1 MLERISYL
9 VYYISYFN
17 FKIDEV
23 YNLSKKL
30 DENRIKEGVG
40 GQAVI
45 EGIML
50 RNRSHYVVAVRK
62 PDKQIDFIKASI
74 PENKNKLSKM
84 PFIRGIVNFVD
95 MMKLGYKTL
104 VFSANTAGIEEEN
117 NKKDNKPKSEKSDSI
132 AMTLS
137 MLVSLAFAVGLFI
150 ALPYFITTLIGIDEK
165 SNFVVFNLVRGCI
178 KLSIFVLY
186 LLIISFFKDIKRVF
200 EYHGAEHMVVNAYE
214 HGLDPDTGNIRDYT
228 TIHPRCGTTFM
239 FLVLTVSILLYMFTS
254 YFVYTYIYAS
264 YTPTKIVGNLTV
276 LAINIILLPIVSGIS
291 YEILKLGFK
300 FYNFPLMRLAIL
312 PGLALQKITTR
323 RPQDDEIE
331 VALFALSKLLDTSI
345 ENRTEEEVQAD
356 IKKALEINDNIKDNA
371 TEEKLCV

>member
-1 MLERISYL
+1 MRIYTL
-9 VYYISYFN
+9 N
-17 FKIDEV
+17 
-23 YNLSKKL
+23 KKL

-50 RNRSHYVVAVRK
+50 RNKSHYVVAVRK
-62 PDKQIDFIKASI
+62 PDKQIDYIKESV

-84 PFIRGIVNFVD
+84 PFFRGIVNFID

-104 VFSANTAGIEEEN
+104 VFSANTSGIEIEEETN
-117 NKKDNKPKSEKSDSI
+117 NKSNDNI
-132 AMTLS
+132 AMTMS
-137 MLVSLAFAVGLFI
+137 MLISLAFAVGLFI

-165 SNFVVFNLVRGCI
+165 TNFVVFNLVRGGI

-214 HGLDPDTGNIRDYT
+214 HGLNPDKNNIRDYT

-264 YTPTKIVGNLTV
+264 YTPAKIIGNLTV
-276 LAINIILLPIVSGIS
+276 LGINIMLLPIVSGIS

-312 PGLALQKITTR
+312 PGLLLQKITTR
-323 RPQDDEIE
+323 VPQDDEIE
-331 VALFALSKLLDTSI
+331 VALFALNKLLDASV

-356 IKKALEINDNIKDNA
+356 IKKISENDNNA
-371 TEEKLCV
+371 EEKLCV

>member
-1 MLERISYL
+1 M
-9 VYYISYFN
+9 N
-17 FKIDEV
+17 
-23 YNLSKKL
+23 KKL

-62 PDKQIDFIKASI
+62 PDKQIDFIKQSI

-84 PFIRGIVNFVD
+84 PFFRGVVNFID

-117 NKKDNKPKSEKSDSI
+117 KNDSKKDNNKSEKNDNI

-150 ALPYFITTLIGIDEK
+150 ALPYFITTLIGINEK
-165 SNFVVFNLVRGCI
+165 EHFVIFNLARGAI
-178 KLSIFVLY
+178 KLAIFVIY
-186 LLIISFFKDIKRVF
+186 LLVISFFKDIKRVF

-214 HGLDPDTGNIRDYT
+214 HGLNPDTGNIREYT

-264 YTPTKIVGNLTV
+264 YTPPKLIGNLTV

-312 PGLALQKITTR
+312 PGLLLQKITTR

-331 VALFALSKLLDTSI
+331 VALFALSKLLDNSV
-345 ENRTEEEVQAD
+345 ENRTEEDVQND
-356 IKKALEINDNIKDNA
+356 IKKSEGQSNL
-371 TEEKLCV
+371 EEKLCV

>member
-1 MLERISYL
+1 M
-9 VYYISYFN
+9 
-17 FKIDEV
+17 
-23 YNLSKKL
+23 KKQL

-74 PENKNKLSKM
+74 AENKNSLTKM
-84 PFIRGIVNFVD
+84 PFIRGVVNFVD

-104 VFSANTAGIEEEN
+104 VFSANTAGLEEDN
-117 NKKDNKPKSEKSDSI
+117 NKKDANKSNNQKNDSL

-150 ALPYFITTLIGIDEK
+150 ALPYFITTLIGINEK
-165 SNFVVFNLVRGCI
+165 EHFVIFNLARGAI
-178 KLSIFVLY
+178 KLAIFVLY
-186 LLIISFFKDIKRVF
+186 LLVISFFKDIKRVF

-264 YTPTKIVGNLTV
+264 YTPPKIIGNLTV
-276 LAINIILLPIVSGIS
+276 LAINILLLPIVSGIS
-291 YEILKLGFK
+291 YEILKLGFR

-312 PGLALQKITTR
+312 PGLLLQKITTR

-331 VALFALSKLLDTSI
+331 VALFALSKLLDTSVG
-345 ENRTEEEVQAD
+345 NRTEEEVQAD
-356 IKKALEINDNIKDNA
+356 IKASLENNNNTNNT
-371 TEEKLCV
+371 TEEKLCI